1 MRSTMIIGAG
11 LATSV
16 AFSAYADFTGVI
28 EVAGEQTVT
37 EFDGTA
43 VTLWTVDL
51 YAVASES
58 DDVLLN
64 VYDKT
69 LVGAPSTFFQSAT
82 GVGWKPTNLGGPFDN
97 EANRKGDSF
106 VTIGGFD
113 FNGHEQAPGAGA
125 DTGLDPNF
133 GSNNDD
139 TPGALA
145 GWFNS
150 NPPGLAGQVGTT
162 DAGLGVIIGRFSST
176 EGEFSLVGTTL
187 SLTGNKGLG
196 TDAEQGSFV
205 ITAIPAPG
213 ALALLAVAGLA
224 GRRRRG

>member
-1 MRSTMIIGAG
+1 MKTSALG
-11 LATSV
+11 LGMAAVV
-16 AFSAYADFTGVI
+16 ASAAYADFTGVI

-43 VTLWTVDL
+43 VTIWTVDL
-51 YAVASES
+51 YAVA
-58 DDVLLN
+58 DDTNDILLN

-69 LVGAPSTFFQSAT
+69 LVGAPASFYQSAT

-133 GSNNDD
+133 GSNSDD

-176 EGEFSLVGTTL
+176 EGEFSLVGTNL

-205 ITAIPAPG
+205 VTAIPAPG